1 MEEAEERGAS
11 AGLPI
16 ASGSPES
23 DEHEVAV
30 SGVKMG
36 MSTTLST
43 TLGMPTTLSTTLPTS
58 INDSSAVVSMEMGC
72 VSTEDSLGSVTTSA
86 LFPFIFIGASVVA
99 TEFAGT
105 LAPLGAEGKGVVI
118 VTPPPLLL
126 DVEIIGATGMDAID
140 GTAWLSAEVG
150 SISLPTG
157 LVFMGRSVV
166 FDIEDLPP
174 LSARFC
180 SSRVIPAFS
189 VEGTSFLVSGEGLV
203 TVAVD
208 VVAVVVL
215 VNGEIKVMAFLS
227 PATPE
232 TEVSFIVEVVVAV
245 AVTVK
250 VAAAVVVVEMVDIG
264 KLVKR
269 GESEDEE
276 VVMVAEEDV
285 TAAVTI
291 PSFFF
296 VKGKPADGVACAG

>member
-86 LFPFIFIGASVVA
+86 LFPFIFISASVV
-99 TEFAGT
+99 
-105 LAPLGAEGKGVVI
+105 AEGKGVVI